1 MPRTCLLSRSPHP
14 GPPYSFPG
22 SRLRYS
28 SAVPSYGLVSALD
41 RLDTALLLAARLCP
55 GSLQDSRWCA
65 HSPGIQEAWLK
76 RFVPAV
82 DRSASDKDIRQA
94 YKRLSR
100 KYHPDKNQEPGAEEK
115 FVDVAYCAS
124 RLLYPLLILLLKP
137 IQPMKC
143 CRMLL

>member
-1 MPRTCLLSRSPHP
+1 MSRTCLLSRSPHP
-14 GPPYSFPG
+14 GPPYSFPS
-22 SRLRYS
+22 SRLCCS
-28 SAVPSYGLVSALD
+28 FVGPSYGLVSALD
-41 RLDTALLLAARLCP
+41 RLDAALLLAACLCP

-65 HSPGIQEAWLK
+65 HSPGIQEVWLK

-115 FVDVAYCAS
+115 FVFS
-124 RLLYPLLILLLKP
+124 L
-137 IQPMKC
+137 
-143 CRMLL
+143 